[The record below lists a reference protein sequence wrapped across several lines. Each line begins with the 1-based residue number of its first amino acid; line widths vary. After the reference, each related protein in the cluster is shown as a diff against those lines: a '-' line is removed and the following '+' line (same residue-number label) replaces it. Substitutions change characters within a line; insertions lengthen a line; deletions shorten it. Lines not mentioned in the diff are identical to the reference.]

1 MEPLLRISGLS
12 VDYATTGGG
21 QVHALLGVDLE
32 VCAGETVGVLGE
44 SGSGKSSLALAILRL
59 LPPNASVAS
68 GSVVYR
74 GRDLLHAGPRDLR
87 NIRGG
92 DISLVFQEPA
102 LALNPVLTAGRQ
114 IGDVLKAHREVSEN
128 ACRSE
133 VLAVLE
139 RAGFKDP
146 QRIGRAYPH
155 QLSGGERQRVALA
168 QAIVCGPRLLVADEP
183 LSSLDLV
190 TQAEVLSLLRRLQ
203 REMGLAILLI
213 THNPGVLHAM
223 SARAVVM
230 RDGEIAAR
238 GPLSD
243 LQRSADPYLQK
254 LISPTGE
261 FSATGIPV
269 AEDSAG
275 ASPLLKVR
283 NLSKTFR
290 QKRMFSRGSFD
301 AQALT
306 GVEFTLPRYTATA
319 VVGRSGSGKSTL
331 VRCLAGFETPS
342 GGEILI
348 DGSALRPVAPN
359 YPHPVQMVF
368 QDAGTALN
376 PWMTAEQIIREPLEI
391 LRWSTASAR
400 REKALKLME
409 EAGLDRT
416 SSVRHAREFSGGQR
430 QRLAIARA
438 LAVQPRLLIFDE
450 AFSGLDLALQ
460 AQMLRLIL
468 ELQAAHGLTTL
479 YVSHD
484 LNFVALF
491 AQRVLVMHEG
501 RMVENLAAR
510 ELASAADYETQALFA
525 AGQSLATPGIGAAL

>member
-1 MEPLLRISGLS
+1 MEPLLQISGLS

-21 QVHALLGVDLE
+21 RVHALRGVDLE

-59 LPPNASVAS
+59 LPPNASVSS
-68 GSVVYR
+68 GSIVYR
-74 GRDLLHAGPRDLR
+74 GRDLPHAGPRELR
-87 NIRGG
+87 KIRGG
-92 DISLVFQEPA
+92 EISLVFQEPA
-102 LALNPVLTAGRQ
+102 LALNPVLTAGSQ
-114 IGDVLKAHREVSEN
+114 IGDVLKAHREVSESE
-128 ACRSE
+128 CVRE
-133 VLAVLE
+133 VLAVLG
-139 RAGFKDP
+139 RTGFKDP
-146 QRIGRAYPH
+146 ERISRAWPH

-183 LSSLDLV
+183 LSSLDLM
-190 TQAEVLSLLRRLQ
+190 TQAEVLALLRRLQ
-203 REMGLAILLI
+203 REMELAILLI

-230 RDGEIAAR
+230 RDGQIAAR
-238 GPLSD
+238 GALSD
-243 LQRSADPYLQK
+243 LQQSADPYLQK

-261 FSATGIPV
+261 FSAAGIPV
-269 AEDSAG
+269 ADPVGPSA
-275 ASPLLKVR
+275 LLEVR
-283 NLSKTFR
+283 DLSKTFR

-306 GVEFTLPRYTATA
+306 GVEFTLPRHTATA

-331 VRCLAGFETPS
+331 ARCLAGFETPS

-348 DGSALRPVAPN
+348 DGAALRPVAPD

-391 LRWSTASAR
+391 LRWSTAAAR

-409 EAGLDRT
+409 EAGLDRAA
-416 SSVRHAREFSGGQR
+416 SVRHAREFSGGQR

-468 ELQAAHGLTTL
+468 KLQAAHGLTTL

-484 LNFVALF
+484 LNFVAVF
-491 AQRVLVMHEG
+491 AQRVLVMREG
-501 RMVENLAAR
+501 RLVEDLAAT
-510 ELASAADYETQALFA
+510 ELPSAADHETQALFA
-525 AGQSLATPGIGAAL
+525 AGQSLATPGLGVAL

>member
-1 MEPLLRISGLS
+1 MEPLLQISGLS
-12 VDYATTGGG
+12 VEYATTGGG
-21 QVHALLGVDLE
+21 KVHALRGVDLE

-59 LPPNASVAS
+59 LPHNASVSA
-68 GSVVYR
+68 GRIVYR
-74 GRDLLHAGPRDLR
+74 GRDLLRADPGDLR
-87 NIRGG
+87 NIQGG

-102 LALNPVLTAGRQ
+102 LALNPVLTAGSQ
-114 IGDVLKAHREVSEN
+114 IGDVLKAHREVSE
-128 ACRSE
+128 AECRTQ

-139 RAGFKDP
+139 RTGFKDP
-146 QRIGRAYPH
+146 ERIRRAYPH

-190 TQAEVLSLLRRLQ
+190 TQAEVLALLRRLQ
-203 REMGLAILLI
+203 RETGLAILLI
-213 THNPGVLHAM
+213 THNPGVPHAM

-230 RDGEIAAR
+230 RDGQIAAR
-238 GPLSD
+238 GTLSD
-243 LQRSADPYLQK
+243 LQQSGDPYLNK
-254 LISPTGE
+254 LISPAGE
-261 FSATGIPV
+261 FSAAGIP
-269 AEDSAG
+269 AEKDSAD
-275 ASPLLKVR
+275 ASPLLEVR
-283 NLSKTFR
+283 NLSKSF
-290 QKRMFSRGSFD
+290 QHKRMFSRGSL
-301 AQALT
+301 AARALT
-306 GVEFTLPRYTATA
+306 DVEFTLRRHSATA

-342 GGEILI
+342 GGEILM
-348 DGSALRPVAPN
+348 DGAVLRPVTPD

-409 EAGLDRT
+409 EAGLDRA
-416 SSVRHAREFSGGQR
+416 SSVRRAREFSGGQR

-450 AFSGLDLALQ
+450 AFSGLDPALQ

-501 RMVENLAAR
+501 RMVENLAAT
-510 ELASAADYETQALFA
+510 ELSSGADHETQALFA